1 MGNLRPAPAE
11 LTPQRIDMLLASIDR
26 RERAYTIDTLQRL
39 GLPDEQIA
47 QVVELARK
55 IDRKP
60 LAVAGGLIGSA
71 LEAIRTRL

>member
-11 LTPQRIDMLLASIDR
+11 LTPQRIDMLLASIAR
-26 RERAYTIDTLQRL
+26 RARAYTIDTLQRL

-55 IDRKP
+55 IARKP